1 LRHSSTRHLSAR
13 PCTLRCDYPEKR
25 RLIGFRTKRSPMR
38 FSCRFSYYIFL
49 LCFPSTTPT
58 LPGEEW
64 AGQWEA
70 RRCGVIGRREAI
82 RRKKS
87 STYPSG
93 LGTEISSIWPEP
105 FSVSINEIPG
115 QRGTPLFLRKLCPWF
130 TVCFPK
136 NFTLGERSPPGIIPA
151 IITKSNGLEKINA
164 LILIET
170 V

>member
-1 LRHSSTRHLSAR
+1 
-13 PCTLRCDYPEKR
+13 
-25 RLIGFRTKRSPMR
+25 MR

-49 LCFPSTTPT
+49 LYFPSTTPT

-70 RRCGVIGRREAI
+70 RRCGVIEEKQSVEKRG
-82 RRKKS
+82 

-115 QRGTPLFLRKLCPWF
+115 QRGTPLF
-130 TVCFPK
+130 
-136 NFTLGERSPPGIIPA
+136 
-151 IITKSNGLEKINA
+151 
-164 LILIET
+164 
-170 V
+170 